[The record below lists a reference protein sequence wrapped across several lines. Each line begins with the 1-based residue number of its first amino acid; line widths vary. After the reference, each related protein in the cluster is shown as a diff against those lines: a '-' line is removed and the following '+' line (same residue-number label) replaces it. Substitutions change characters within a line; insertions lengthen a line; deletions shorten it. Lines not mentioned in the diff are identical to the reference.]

1 MASEDIAFRKNG
13 GEYVEDLE
21 PGAIYYLT
29 PEGDFR
35 MQVLVETNLADCFF
49 EWNYI
54 TDLDSIVNGVSVRR
68 IRDACEVGGA
78 PLVKK
83 AVRS

>member
-1 MASEDIAFRKNG
+1 MEAVTRTRVPCSARGAHTFAGRP
-13 GEYVEDLE
+13 GEKGHADGDALGEARFNQCCAL
-21 PGAIYYLT
+21 AIDESDGSLLV
-29 PEGDFR
+29 GD
-35 MQVLVETNLADCFF
+35 
-49 EWNYI
+49 W
-54 TDLDSIVNGVSVRR
+54 SSVRR